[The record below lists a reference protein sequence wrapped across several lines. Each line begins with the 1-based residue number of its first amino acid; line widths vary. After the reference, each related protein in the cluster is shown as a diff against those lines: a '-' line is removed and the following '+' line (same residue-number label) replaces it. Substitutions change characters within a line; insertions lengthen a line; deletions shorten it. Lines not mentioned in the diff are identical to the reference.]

1 MKKRVTYIDGLKLG
15 QHHALN
21 LLKLVDEKITES
33 NNRDTRKDENWPA
46 PQKLKDFNSFS
57 SVRKQI
63 LKYLA
68 QWDNVYLGDKVE
80 YRPKLVVMADL
91 FKTDKPD
98 PQ

>member
-1 MKKRVTYIDGLKLG
+1 M
-15 QHHALN
+15 
-21 LLKLVDEKITES
+21 
-33 NNRDTRKDENWPA
+33 
-46 PQKLKDFNSFS
+46 PQKLKDFNSFN

-91 FKTDKPD
+91 FKTNKPD